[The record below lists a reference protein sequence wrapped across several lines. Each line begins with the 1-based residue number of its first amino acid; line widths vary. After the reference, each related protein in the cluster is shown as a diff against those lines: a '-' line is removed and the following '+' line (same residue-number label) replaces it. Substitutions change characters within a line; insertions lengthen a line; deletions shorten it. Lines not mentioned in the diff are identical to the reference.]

1 VEPESAGD
9 SDEAGRGA
17 PIVFI
22 SDASAEAER
31 LTLALR
37 SRGYAVA
44 DVPLALLAGRVAVQ
58 HPSLVLCDADADGA
72 IDVLGKVRDAVPEL
86 PIPVVLLGQ
95 REGAMARLESGLVA
109 AAFARPVN
117 VQELVGTVERLVGAN
132 REAGPPSLPPSA
144 RGNFATSS
152 RPPARASA
160 APMTRA
166 QTDVGVPPPSAAALP
181 LPPDLSGDAVQREP
195 GDAPIVELSR
205 DIQQLLVDAE
215 RHLAESQP
223 SPSSG
228 RDEPG
233 PEVDAEAP
241 LPPDVLMALEEAL
254 DDEDLSEGGQTP
266 TPHRDGT
273 GALTGARIGVRGHTQ
288 IGGAVT
294 GATSLGTD
302 GTGAPVSEASYS
314 RLDAPGP
321 GTVVESVGGE
331 RRTGAQKAE
340 PELDDDARRA
350 RQEASTPKPPK
361 PNPEDLLPGASLE
374 PGPPRASLP
383 PPTVADNAIP
393 EPPGGASRASAVP
406 VRGAQQGPPPD
417 LVRAT
422 RAEADTGARRD
433 TTSTTP
439 PLRRRDE
446 LSVSPGPPT
455 DLPPAAAAALLFRDS
470 DMPLSVSARDDGP
483 STNARA
489 ARDSDRPS
497 SPRAARDSDSP
508 PSPRATRE
516 SERPGPPRA
525 APKEAA
531 LKIPSALRAGDA
543 VVTLARAIGTRHTGA
558 IAFEVDEGIRR
569 VVLRDGDFVTAVSG
583 VHGESLV
590 AFLSGRGDLP
600 AEVARQA
607 HKLPAFGRRAGAA
620 LIAHGHI
627 AQDQL
632 WLVLRAH
639 AEWLI
644 GRILL
649 IERGSASLEDVGRL
663 HDEPAVFGGATG
675 AEVLVEMTRRA
686 VPPEVAVERLGGPDA
701 VMGAGPAKTLLAEC
715 ALSPIETESVQRA
728 TGATVRELVGA
739 SPDVAF
745 ASALYALCALGVL
758 SAEAAKP
765 RPAAA
770 PAKAVRD
777 EIDDEALRARILAR
791 KALVD
796 EGDYFA
802 VLGVSREATGY
813 DIRRAYTALR
823 KELEPSR
830 ALTPATAD
838 LGDLLDEVVAVLD
851 EAYQI
856 LSDQRRRDRYRRAI
870 EATP

>member
-1 VEPESAGD
+1 MESESAGD
-9 SDEAGRGA
+9 SDEAVRGA

-37 SRGYAVA
+37 ARGYAVA

-58 HPSLVLCDADADGA
+58 QPALVLCDADADGA
-72 IDVLGKVRDAVPEL
+72 IDVLRKIRDAAPDRR
-86 PIPVVLLGQ
+86 IHVVLLGQ
-95 REGAMARLESGLVA
+95 REGTMARLEADLVS

-117 VQELVGTVERLVGAN
+117 IQELVGTVERLVGTG
-132 REAGPPSLPPSA
+132 RDAGPASLAPSA
-144 RGNFATSS
+144 RGTLATSS

-160 APMTRA
+160 APMSRA
-166 QTDVGVPPPSAAALP
+166 HTDVGAPPGAAPAVP
-181 LPPDLSGDAVQREP
+181 LPPDLAGDAAQREP
-195 GDAPIVELSR
+195 GDAPVVELSR
-205 DIQQLLVDAE
+205 DIQQILVDAE
-215 RHLAESQP
+215 RRLEESEP
-223 SPSSG
+223 APSSG
-228 RDEPG
+228 REEPG

-241 LPPDVLMALEEAL
+241 LPADVLMALEEAL
-254 DDEDLSEGGQTP
+254 DDEDLSGEGQTP
-266 TPHRDGT
+266 APQKDGT
-273 GALTGARIGVRGHTQ
+273 GALTGARVGVRGHTQ

-302 GTGAPVSEASYS
+302 GIGGPVSEVSYS
-314 RLDAPGP
+314 KLDGRGP
-321 GTVVESVGGE
+321 STSVESVGAD
-331 RRTGAQKAE
+331 RRAQAE
-340 PELDDDARRA
+340 KVGPESSDDERRA
-350 RQEASTPKPPK
+350 RQQASTPKPPK
-361 PNPEDLLPGASLE
+361 PNPEDLVAGPSVE
-374 PGPPRASLP
+374 PPPPRASLP
-383 PPTVADNAIP
+383 PPTVAENQIP
-393 EPPGGASRASAVP
+393 EPPIGNQPPGMPDAAADKATERPRGGAERP
-406 VRGAQQGPPPD
+406 
-417 LVRAT
+417 
-422 RAEADTGARRD
+422 EADDGARRGM
-433 TTSTTP
+433 TSTTP

-446 LSVSPGPPT
+446 PSRPPGPRESE
-455 DLPPAAAAALLFRDS
+455 LPPAAAVALLFRDS
-470 DMPLSVSARDDGP
+470 DAPAPRGTRESDRPSPPRSARE
-483 STNARA
+483 
-489 ARDSDRPS
+489 SDRPS
-497 SPRAARDSDSP
+497 SPRAA
-508 PSPRATRE
+508 A
-516 SERPGPPRA
+516 
-525 APKEAA
+525 KEAA
-531 LKIPSALRAGDA
+531 LQIPTTLRAGDA
-543 VVTLARAIGTRHTGA
+543 VVALARAIGTRHTGA

-583 VHGESLV
+583 VHNESLV
-590 AFLSGRGDLP
+590 AFLAGRGDLP

-632 WLVLRAH
+632 WPVLRAH

-649 IERGSASLEDVGRL
+649 IERGSASLEEVGRL
-663 HDEPAVFGGATG
+663 QDEPAVFGGATG
-675 AEVLVEMTRRA
+675 AEVLVEMTRR
-686 VPPEVAVERLGGPDA
+686 VVRPEDAIERLGGPEA
-701 VMGAGPAKTLLAEC
+701 VLGTGPAKALLAEC
-715 ALSPIETESVQRA
+715 ALSAVETESVQRA
-728 TGATVRELVGA
+728 TGATVRELTGA
-739 SPDVAF
+739 SPDAAF

-758 SAEAAKP
+758 AVEAAKP

-770 PAKAVRD
+770 PAKPARD

-823 KELEPSR
+823 KELEPSQ
-830 ALTPATAD
+830 ALTSGTAD
-838 LGDLLDEVVAVLD
+838 LGDVLDEVVSVLD